1 MDQFETTC
9 PVEPWDANEISVC
22 KKRCTSFG
30 GKDLFIQ
37 SDSLNHVTYE
47 LSRLTSR
54 IGLYDRCIQTNADHF
69 ETQESIV
76 ISLSLALY
84 MRDPN
89 TGDHTIRVTQT
100 LLMLASHLGI
110 AGEDLVDMRHGALL
124 HDIGKLGIPDTI
136 LRKPGKLSQDEMVT
150 MKNHPVL
157 GFDLLS
163 KLGFPAPVIDI
174 PLHHH
179 EHWDGSGYPFGLK
192 GGDIPF
198 SARIFSVV
206 DVWDALTSDRH
217 YRQAW
222 PKDKA
227 RMYIK
232 SNAGKQFD
240 SRIVGIFLD
249 TIS

>member
-1 MDQFETTC
+1 MSQFEPTY
-9 PVEPWDANEISVC
+9 PVQPWDANEISVC

-37 SDSLNHVTYE
+37 PDSLNEVTYE

-54 IGLYDRCIQTNADHF
+54 IGFYDRGDQPNADLF
-69 ETQESIV
+69 KTQESIV

-84 MRDPN
+84 LRDPD

-100 LLMLASHLGI
+100 LLMLTSHLGI
-110 AGEDLVDMRHGALL
+110 AGEDLVDIRHGALL
-124 HDIGKLGIPDTI
+124 HDIGKLGVPDTI
-136 LRKPGKLSQDEMVT
+136 LRKTGKLSQDEMAT

-163 KLGFPAPVIDI
+163 KLGLPAPVIDI

-206 DVWDALTSDRH
+206 DVWDALTSDRP
-217 YRQAW
+217 YRLSW

-227 RMYIK
+227 RMFIK

-240 SRIVGIFLD
+240 PRIVSIFLD

>member
-1 MDQFETTC
+1 MDPSKTTY
-9 PVEPWDANEISVC
+9 PVEPWEASGISVPNT
-22 KKRCTSFG
+22 RDISFG
-30 GKDLFIQ
+30 RKDLFIHP
-37 SDSLNHVTYE
+37 DSLNDITYE
-47 LSRLTSR
+47 LSRLNSK
-54 IGLYDRCIQTNADHF
+54 IGRYDRGDHTDTDLF
-69 ETQESIV
+69 NTQDSIV
-76 ISLSLALY
+76 TSLSLALY
-84 MRDPN
+84 LRDPD
-89 TGDHTIRVTQT
+89 TEDHTIRVTRT
-100 LLMLASHLGI
+100 LFVLANLMGI
-110 AGEDLVDMRHGALL
+110 IGEDLVAMVQGALL

-136 LRKPGKLSQDEMVT
+136 LRKPGKLSQDEMIT

-163 KLGFPAPVIDI
+163 KLDFLAPVIDI

-198 SARIFSVV
+198 FARIFSVV
-206 DVWDALTSDRH
+206 DVWDALTSDRP

-232 SNAGKQFD
+232 SNAAKQFD
-240 SRIVGIFLD
+240 PRIVNIFLD